1 MMLLMQVD
9 DFVGAGEARNC
20 ILPRET
26 ASGDDSSGNAAV
38 SKDSAARRSSQIANS
53 RSRLANTAEQCVC
66 CFYVFMLILRV
77 SPERE
82 ITLPCESKVQS
93 ESKMKTINAGCSL
106 EGTIKGC
113 NSKGCCC
120 WKTVTNSA
128 CRFSIGY

>member
-1 MMLLMQVD
+1 MQVE
-9 DFVGAGEARNC
+9 DFVGAGEARNY

-26 ASGDDSSGNAAV
+26 GDDSSGNAAV
-38 SKDSAARRSSQIANS
+38 SKDSAARRSSRIANS

-82 ITLPCESKVQS
+82 RERERETLRVQS
-93 ESKMKTINAGCSL
+93 ESKMKTIDAACSL

-113 NSKGCCC
+113 NSKSCCC

-128 CRFSIGY
+128 CRFSIGH

>member
-1 MMLLMQVD
+1 MQVD

-20 ILPRET
+20 TLPRET

-82 ITLPCESKVQS
+82 IPCLARAKCKVNR
-93 ESKMKTINAGCSL
+93 K
-106 EGTIKGC
+106 
-113 NSKGCCC
+113 
-120 WKTVTNSA
+120 
-128 CRFSIGY
+128 

>member
-1 MMLLMQVD
+1 MQVE

-38 SKDSAARRSSQIANS
+38 SKDSAARRSSRIANS

-82 ITLPCESKVQS
+82 RERERETLRVQS
-93 ESKMKTINAGCSL
+93 ESKMKTTDA
-106 EGTIKGC
+106 
-113 NSKGCCC
+113 
-120 WKTVTNSA
+120 A
-128 CRFSIGY
+128 CRWKEQSRAAILRAVVVGKQ

>member
-1 MMLLMQVD
+1 MQVE

-38 SKDSAARRSSQIANS
+38 SKDSAARRSSRIANS

-82 ITLPCESKVQS
+82 RERERERQRDL
-93 ESKMKTINAGCSL
+93 A
-106 EGTIKGC
+106 
-113 NSKGCCC
+113 
-120 WKTVTNSA
+120 SA
-128 CRFSIGY
+128 K

>member
-1 MMLLMQVD
+1 MQVD

-77 SPERE
+77 SPERD
-82 ITLPCESKVQS
+82 TLPCESKVQS
-93 ESKMKTINAGCSL
+93 ESKMKTIDAGCSL